1 MSTNPPGPHPSTL
14 CARAP
19 GPAISSSRPLVPPID
34 MSVVYCPDDLDH
46 VNALSVGTARG
57 FIYARD
63 GHPNAAQLA
72 EKLARLEGGEA
83 GLICASGMGAIAAA
97 LLSMLGQGDHVL
109 LSDGVYGRTSAL
121 VARQLPRWGIGH
133 ATFDPADTGAA
144 RAALTPD
151 DRAPSSSRPSPI
163 PCSGSRTSRDWRR
176 SPGRPAFPS
185 SSTTPSPR

>member
-1 MSTNPPGPHPSTL
+1 MSTSPPGPHPSTL

-46 VNALSVGTARG
+46 VDALSDGKARG

-72 EKLARLEGGEA
+72 DKLARLEGVEA
-83 GLICASGMGAIAAA
+83 GLICASGMGALAAA

-109 LSDGVYGRTSAL
+109 LADGVYGRTSTL
-121 VARQLPRWGIGH
+121 VARQLPRWGI
-133 ATFDPADTGAA
+133 
-144 RAALTPD
+144 
-151 DRAPSSSRPSPI
+151 
-163 PCSGSRTSRDWRR
+163 
-176 SPGRPAFPS
+176 
-185 SSTTPSPR
+185 